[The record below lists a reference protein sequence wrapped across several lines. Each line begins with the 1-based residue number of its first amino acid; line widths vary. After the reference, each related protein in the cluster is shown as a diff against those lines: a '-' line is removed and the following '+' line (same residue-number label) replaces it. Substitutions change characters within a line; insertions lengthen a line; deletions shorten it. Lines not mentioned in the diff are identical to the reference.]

1 MSAWE
6 DLDLTRIRANCPSCG
21 EIDLRPQDI
30 ELHVVRSDAGE
41 VAAGSSYT
49 FACPACTGH
58 IVKPADERIAR
69 LLATGGVPVN
79 ITSDGAHAA
88 PTPRPDH
95 PEDPPTGPP
104 FGYDDI
110 LDLHL
115 LLQRDDWFE
124 TLALH

>member
-1 MSAWE
+1 M
-6 DLDLTRIRANCPSCG
+6 TRIRANCPSCG

-41 VAAGSSYT
+41 VAEGSSYT

-79 ITSDGAHAA
+79 ISSDPPPEVVSR
-88 PTPRPDH
+88 PTH
-95 PEDPPTGPP
+95 PEAPPSGPP
-104 FGYDDI
+104 FGYDDL

-115 LLQRDDWFE
+115 LLQREDW
-124 TLALH
+124 LDRLVG